1 MKMAAANAVFS
12 VLTLSFTLG
21 ISTVTAQEIHSSK
34 VVPSVDQKTTN
45 DQIVTLSAATSG
57 AQLDRPHEEPTQSDP
72 ENYQHTQNN
81 EDVVVLAGVATTARI
96 ADPNERVVFNGHVM
110 RMADFVAAVSSG
122 NEVVRH
128 LHIQEK
134 RNHEKD

>member
-1 MKMAAANAVFS
+1 MKIATTNAVLS
-12 VLTLSFTLG
+12 VLTLSFALG

-34 VVPSVDQKTTN
+34 FVPSADQKTSN
-45 DQIVTLSAATSG
+45 DQVVYVSGTTSG
-57 AQLDRPHEEPTQSDP
+57 AHVETSYEEPTQSDVKNFP
-72 ENYQHTQNN
+72 HTQNN
-81 EDVVVLAGVATTARI
+81 EDVVVLSGVATTARI
-96 ADPNERVVFNGHVM
+96 ADPNERIVFNGHVM